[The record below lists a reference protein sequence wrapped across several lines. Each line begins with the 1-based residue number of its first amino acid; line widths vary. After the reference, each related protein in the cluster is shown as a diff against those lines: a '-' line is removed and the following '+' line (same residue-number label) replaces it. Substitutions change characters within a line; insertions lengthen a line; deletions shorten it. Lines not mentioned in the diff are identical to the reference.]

1 MPGLI
6 HCQFLQVTSF
16 LDLPMV
22 FLWRQEDFRFG
33 MRLWLVLSY
42 IGSLEFLM
50 VPILQSAFNPASV
63 FVTAILVGARHIF
76 YGISMLSKYKNTGIK
91 KFYLIYTCS
100 DETFSVNYSIDVPEY
115 IDKSYVYFWV
125 SSWQE
130 KNTGICPISGELFG
144 ASCIFNAC
152 WHSSLHDID

>member
-1 MPGLI
+1 MSQKLVKSLSYAWPYTLPILAGYVFFGFTYGILMKTGG
-6 HCQFLQVTSF
+6 FPVWYATLTSI
-16 LDLPMV
+16 V
-22 FLWRQEDFRFG
+22 I
-33 MRLWLVLSY
+33 Y

-76 YGISMLSKYKNTGIK
+76 YGISMFSKYKNTGIK

-125 SSWQE
+125 SS
-130 KNTGICPISGELFG
+130 
-144 ASCIFNAC
+144 
-152 WHSSLHDID
+152 